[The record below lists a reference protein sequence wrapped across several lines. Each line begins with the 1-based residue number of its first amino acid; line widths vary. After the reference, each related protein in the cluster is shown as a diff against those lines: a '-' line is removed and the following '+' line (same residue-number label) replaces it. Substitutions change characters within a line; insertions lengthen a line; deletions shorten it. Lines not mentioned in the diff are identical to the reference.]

1 MFYETEAKPNGNGL
15 PNGVGVQIFLL
26 STSFL
31 TFVECINHVSVMY
44 IIIVFQNGKQIVIR
58 LHTNMLS
65 QIITFYLRPSGTA
78 DTPKS
83 SS

>member
-15 PNGVGVQIFLL
+15 PNGVGVRIFLL

-44 IIIVFQNGKQIVIR
+44 IIIVF
-58 LHTNMLS
+58 
-65 QIITFYLRPSGTA
+65 
-78 DTPKS
+78 
-83 SS
+83 